1 VQGNAAKLFGVDLA
15 TLGLPSSPAWWRR
28 SACRERCIR
37 WAGSRRS
44 TSRYDSAT
52 RYPLV
57 ILTASIPI
65 PPSSLLPVGAGDD
78 VAARFAAGDERAL
91 REAYD
96 AHGALVFAYCSR
108 NLASRADAEDA
119 TQQVFVAAWQG
130 RRGFDAG
137 KGSLPGWLL
146 GIARHKVADVVRA
159 SGRRDALVERQA
171 GAVGVGVVGGA
182 AGGTAGAVGD
192 APDAVL
198 DRLVVARAL
207 AELPDEQR
215 RALEL
220 AFYDDLTHTQ
230 IAQVL
235 GLPLGTVKS
244 HIRRGLGRL
253 RASLEEVGS

>member
-1 VQGNAAKLFGVDLA
+1 M
-15 TLGLPSSPAWWRR
+15 R
-28 SACRERCIR
+28 
-37 WAGSRRS
+37 
-44 TSRYDSAT
+44 
-52 RYPLV
+52 
-57 ILTASIPI
+57 LTAPI
-65 PPSSLLPVGAGDD
+65 SGRAPSLLPVGAGDD
-78 VAARFAAGDERAL
+78 VAARFAAGDESAL

-96 AHGALVFAYCSR
+96 AHGALVFAFCSR

-130 RRGFDAG
+130 RDRFDAE

-146 GIARHKVADVVRA
+146 GIARHKVSDVVRA

-171 GAVGVGVVGGA
+171 SAVGTGA
-182 AGGTAGAVGD
+182 PGAPAGAVGD
-192 APDAVL
+192 TPDKVL

-215 RALEL
+215 RTLEL

-253 RASLEEVGS
+253 RASLEEVGR

>member
-1 VQGNAAKLFGVDLA
+1 MH
-15 TLGLPSSPAWWRR
+15 
-28 SACRERCIR
+28 
-37 WAGSRRS
+37 
-44 TSRYDSAT
+44 
-52 RYPLV
+52 
-57 ILTASIPI
+57 LTAPI
-65 PPSSLLPVGAGDD
+65 PDCAPSLLPVGAGDD
-78 VAARFAAGDERAL
+78 VAARFAAGDESAL

-96 AHGALVFAYCSR
+96 AHGALVFAFCSR

-130 RRGFDAG
+130 RDRFDAE

-146 GIARHKVADVVRA
+146 GIARHKVSDVVRA

-171 GAVGVGVVGGA
+171 SAVGTGA
-182 AGGTAGAVGD
+182 AGATAGAVGD
-192 APDAVL
+192 SPDAVL
-198 DRLVVARAL
+198 DRLVVAHAL
-207 AELPDEQR
+207 AALPDEQR
-215 RALEL
+215 RTLEL

-253 RASLEEVGS
+253 RASLEEVGR

>member
-1 VQGNAAKLFGVDLA
+1 MH
-15 TLGLPSSPAWWRR
+15 
-28 SACRERCIR
+28 
-37 WAGSRRS
+37 
-44 TSRYDSAT
+44 
-52 RYPLV
+52 
-57 ILTASIPI
+57 LTAPNVACA
-65 PPSSLLPVGAGDD
+65 PSLLPVGAGDD
-78 VAARFAAGDERAL
+78 VAARFAAGDESAL

-96 AHGALVFAYCSR
+96 AHGALVFAFCSR

-119 TQQVFVAAWQG
+119 SQQVFVAAWQG
-130 RRGFDAG
+130 RDRFDAE

-146 GIARHKVADVVRA
+146 GIARHKVSDVVRA

-171 GAVGVGVVGGA
+171 SAVGTGAVGA
-182 AGGTAGAVGD
+182 TAGAVGD
-192 APDAVL
+192 SPDTTVDAVL

-207 AELPDEQR
+207 AELADEQR
-215 RALEL
+215 RTLEL

-253 RASLEEVGS
+253 RASLEEVGR

>member
-1 VQGNAAKLFGVDLA
+1 M
-15 TLGLPSSPAWWRR
+15 R
-28 SACRERCIR
+28 
-37 WAGSRRS
+37 
-44 TSRYDSAT
+44 
-52 RYPLV
+52 
-57 ILTASIPI
+57 LTAPI
-65 PPSSLLPVGAGDD
+65 AGCAPSLLPVGAGDD
-78 VAARFAAGDERAL
+78 VAARFAAGDESAL

-96 AHGALVFAYCSR
+96 AHGALVFAFCSR

-130 RRGFDAG
+130 RDRFDAG

-159 SGRRDALVERQA
+159 SGRRDVLVERQA
-171 GAVGVGVVGGA
+171 NAVGAGA
-182 AGGTAGAVGD
+182 AGTMGVSGPTAGAVGD
-192 APDAVL
+192 SPDTVL
-198 DRLVVARAL
+198 DRLVVGRAL
-207 AELPDEQR
+207 AALPAEQR
-215 RALEL
+215 RTLEL

-253 RASLEEVGS
+253 RASLEEVGP

>member
-1 VQGNAAKLFGVDLA
+1 M
-15 TLGLPSSPAWWRR
+15 R
-28 SACRERCIR
+28 
-37 WAGSRRS
+37 
-44 TSRYDSAT
+44 
-52 RYPLV
+52 
-57 ILTASIPI
+57 LTALAAAGAP
-65 PPSSLLPVGAGDD
+65 SLLPVGAGDD
-78 VAARFAAGDERAL
+78 VAARFAAGDEAAL

-96 AHGALVFAYCSR
+96 AHGGLVFAFCSR

-130 RRGFDAG
+130 RDRFDAE

-146 GIARHKVADVVRA
+146 GIARHKVSDVVRA

-171 GAVGVGVVGGA
+171 SAVGTGATGGAVG
-182 AGGTAGAVGD
+182 GAVGD
-192 APDAVL
+192 APDTVL

-253 RASLEEVGS
+253 RASLEEVGR

>member
-1 VQGNAAKLFGVDLA
+1 MGRFAEKY
-15 TLGLPSSPAWWRR
+15 
-28 SACRERCIR
+28 
-37 WAGSRRS
+37 
-44 TSRYDSAT
+44 SRYDSAT
-52 RYPLV
+52 RYPPV
-57 ILTASIPI
+57 ILTASIPNL
-65 PPSSLLPVGAGDD
+65 PSILLPVGAGDD

-130 RRGFDAG
+130 RGGFDAG

-159 SGRRDALVERQA
+159 SGRRNALAERQA
-171 GAVGVGVVGGA
+171 GAVGAGAVGGA
-182 AGGTAGAVGD
+182 AGGTVGD

-215 RALEL
+215 RTLEL

>member
-1 VQGNAAKLFGVDLA
+1 MH
-15 TLGLPSSPAWWRR
+15 
-28 SACRERCIR
+28 
-37 WAGSRRS
+37 
-44 TSRYDSAT
+44 
-52 RYPLV
+52 
-57 ILTASIPI
+57 LTAPI
-65 PPSSLLPVGAGDD
+65 PDCAPSLLPVGAGDD
-78 VAARFAAGDERAL
+78 VAARFAAGDESAL

-96 AHGALVFAYCSR
+96 AHGALVFAFCSR

-130 RRGFDAG
+130 RDRFDAE

-146 GIARHKVADVVRA
+146 GIARHKVSDVVRA

-171 GAVGVGVVGGA
+171 SAVGTGA
-182 AGGTAGAVGD
+182 AGATAGAVGD
-192 APDAVL
+192 SPDAVL
-198 DRLVVARAL
+198 DRLVVAHAL
-207 AELPDEQR
+207 AALPDEQR
-215 RALEL
+215 RTLEL

-253 RASLEEVGS
+253 RASIEEVGR

>member
-1 VQGNAAKLFGVDLA
+1 MH
-15 TLGLPSSPAWWRR
+15 
-28 SACRERCIR
+28 
-37 WAGSRRS
+37 
-44 TSRYDSAT
+44 
-52 RYPLV
+52 
-57 ILTASIPI
+57 LTASIPDCA
-65 PPSSLLPVGAGDD
+65 PSLLPVGAGDD
-78 VAARFAAGDERAL
+78 VAARFAAGDESAL

-96 AHGALVFAYCSR
+96 AHGALVFAFCSR

-130 RRGFDAG
+130 RDRFDAE

-146 GIARHKVADVVRA
+146 GIARHKVSDVVRA

-171 GAVGVGVVGGA
+171 SAVGTGA
-182 AGGTAGAVGD
+182 AGATAGAVGD
-192 APDAVL
+192 SPDAVL
-198 DRLVVARAL
+198 DRLVVAHAL
-207 AELPDEQR
+207 AALPDEQR
-215 RALEL
+215 RTLEL

-253 RASLEEVGS
+253 RASIEEVGR

>member
-1 VQGNAAKLFGVDLA
+1 MH
-15 TLGLPSSPAWWRR
+15 
-28 SACRERCIR
+28 
-37 WAGSRRS
+37 
-44 TSRYDSAT
+44 
-52 RYPLV
+52 
-57 ILTASIPI
+57 LTAPNVACA
-65 PPSSLLPVGAGDD
+65 PSLLPVGAGDD
-78 VAARFAAGDERAL
+78 VAARFAAGDESAL

-96 AHGALVFAYCSR
+96 AHGALVFAFCSR

-130 RRGFDAG
+130 RDRFDAE

-146 GIARHKVADVVRA
+146 GIARHKVSDVVRA

-171 GAVGVGVVGGA
+171 SAVGTGA
-182 AGGTAGAVGD
+182 AGATAGAVGD
-192 APDAVL
+192 SPDAVL
-198 DRLVVARAL
+198 DRLVVAHAL
-207 AELPDEQR
+207 AALPDEQR
-215 RALEL
+215 RTLEL

-253 RASLEEVGS
+253 RASIEEVGR

>member
-1 VQGNAAKLFGVDLA
+1 M
-15 TLGLPSSPAWWRR
+15 R
-28 SACRERCIR
+28 
-37 WAGSRRS
+37 
-44 TSRYDSAT
+44 
-52 RYPLV
+52 
-57 ILTASIPI
+57 LTAPI
-65 PPSSLLPVGAGDD
+65 SGRAPSLLPVGAGDD
-78 VAARFAAGDERAL
+78 VAARFAAGDESAL

-96 AHGALVFAYCSR
+96 AHGALVFAFCSR

-130 RRGFDAG
+130 RDRFDAE

-146 GIARHKVADVVRA
+146 GIARHKVSDVVRA

-171 GAVGVGVVGGA
+171 SAVGTGA
-182 AGGTAGAVGD
+182 PGAPTGAVGD
-192 APDAVL
+192 TPDKVL

-215 RALEL
+215 RTLEL

-253 RASLEEVGS
+253 RASLEEVGR

>member
-1 VQGNAAKLFGVDLA
+1 M
-15 TLGLPSSPAWWRR
+15 R
-28 SACRERCIR
+28 
-37 WAGSRRS
+37 
-44 TSRYDSAT
+44 
-52 RYPLV
+52 
-57 ILTASIPI
+57 LTAPI
-65 PPSSLLPVGAGDD
+65 SGRAPSLLPVGAGDD
-78 VAARFAAGDERAL
+78 VAARFAAGDESAL

-96 AHGALVFAYCSR
+96 AHGALVFAFCSR

-130 RRGFDAG
+130 RDRFDAE

-146 GIARHKVADVVRA
+146 GIARHKVSDVVRA

-171 GAVGVGVVGGA
+171 SAVGTGA
-182 AGGTAGAVGD
+182 PGTPTGAVGD
-192 APDAVL
+192 TPDSVL

-215 RALEL
+215 RTLEL

-253 RASLEEVGS
+253 RASLEEVGR